1 MYNDRYIKLLP
12 TLLTLSNCNLSPIKP
27 IERLSHFRNEEAP
40 VIKSISIENFR
51 CFQKLAV
58 SGFERVNLIS
68 GKNNAGKTALLEALF
83 LNSSPRPDTIILL
96 RQIRRESTS
105 FSRALPERTWNNL
118 FAKQEKSREIQIN
131 SNLGNGDSK
140 VVKIFE
146 DELIKDFFEEKTEK
160 DGDDGELEEISNLF
174 SGSES
179 TVSVLHLKTEIN
191 AIEAFETSVL
201 SSAKGIVGRDIKI
214 PDTKNAYFVPTFLRI
229 RSRELAERFD
239 IARLNEKDSEILAA
253 IKAIDSSIVEVES
266 FSIGEPSI
274 YLKRTGESRL
284 PLSLFGDGIN
294 RIVDIILRI
303 VNNEN
308 SILLVDEIE
317 NGIHHSNQFEFWSII
332 YRLANSLNVQVFA
345 TTHSL
350 EMVQAFI
357 KAGSEYSSDAAHF
370 ELARN
375 AKTGNI
381 VAIRRDL
388 ETLDYG
394 ISHNKEVRGGA

>member
-1 MYNDRYIKLLP
+1 MIKG
-12 TLLTLSNCNLSPIKP
+12 
-27 IERLSHFRNEEAP
+27 
-40 VIKSISIENFR
+40 ISIENFR

-58 SGFERVNLIS
+58 SGFERINLIS

-83 LNSSPRPDTIILL
+83 LNSSPRPDTVMLL
-96 RQIRRESTS
+96 RQIRRESAN
-105 FSRALPERTWNNL
+105 FSRALPERTWDN
-118 FAKQEKSREIQIN
+118 FFEKQEKNKEIRIH
-131 SNLGNGDSK
+131 SNLENGDSK
-140 VVKIFE
+140 IVKIFE
-146 DELIKDFFEEKTEK
+146 DKLVKDFLEKEINQ
-160 DGDDGELEEISNLF
+160 DEGDDELEEISNLF
-174 SGSES
+174 SSSES

-191 AIEAFETSVL
+191 DKEAFETSIL
-201 SSAKGIVGRDIKI
+201 SSVKGILGRDIKV

-239 IARLNEKDSEILAA
+239 IARLNEKDHEILAA

-266 FSIGEPSI
+266 FSIGEPNI
-274 YLKRTGESRL
+274 YLKRRGESRL

-308 SILLVDEIE
+308 SILLIDEIE

-332 YRLANSLNVQVFA
+332 YRLASDLNVQVFA

-357 KAGSEYSSDAAHF
+357 TAGSDYRDSAAHF

-375 AKTGNI
+375 VKTGNI

-394 ISHNKEVRGGA
+394 ISHGKEVRGGQ